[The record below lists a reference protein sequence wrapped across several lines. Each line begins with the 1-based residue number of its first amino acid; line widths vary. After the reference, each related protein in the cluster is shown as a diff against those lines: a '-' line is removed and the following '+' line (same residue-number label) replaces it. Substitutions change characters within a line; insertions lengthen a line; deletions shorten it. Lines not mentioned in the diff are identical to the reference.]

1 MTVSAT
7 DNGIVFLAQQYIDA
21 IEIISPEEIRKRIHQ
36 ANGKIESELFAEDEE
51 HYLSTKELT
60 EKLEDEYG
68 MTCERRTIYANINL
82 LKEYGHKIST
92 WQENGFGYY
101 LIEHQFL
108 PEEVEGICKAIKNA
122 SSFSTRQNKTLLQ
135 KLLSTFSDY
144 QQSEIKK
151 NLKKQNG

>member
-1 MTVSAT
+1 MADKKELPLALLEILTKYT
-7 DNGIVFLAQQYIDA
+7 DD
-21 IEIISPEEIRKRIHQ
+21 
-36 ANGKIESELFAEDEE
+36 D

-60 EKLEDEYG
+60 ERLEDEYG

-101 LIEHQFL
+101 LIEHQFF
-108 PEEVEGICKAIKNA
+108 PEEVEDICKAIKDA
-122 SSFSTRQNKTLLQ
+122 GSLSAKQNKILFQ
-135 KLLSTFSDY
+135 KLLSTFSEY
-144 QQSEIKK
+144 QESEIKK